1 MNNNFTNKGKAL
13 LFMLAFAFMLAGFNL
28 TVSAQYSSALD
39 ANGGDLTVTAS
50 YTLSGKQ
57 RSAIVPQVV
66 DPNAFYS
73 NITTFTGQGI
83 LNGGATLVAGNT
95 ITQLVADDLTFTRG
109 VPVNVVQYRFTV
121 LNNNAVAVSFR
132 PRIRFYNNN
141 AGVPGT
147 LIGGNTFNAV
157 SVPALTV
164 QTFTSPAVGPFAFA
178 TQTAW
183 AGITFDNNSGATG
196 ATATQLNNLGQGV
209 FNPPDRGTS
218 ADLAFRT
225 TTAGDFLVSN
235 PAGATFNTA
244 AIIDNFGWELMSAPP
259 TAASVS
265 IGGRVMTADGTGIAK
280 TIVTITDSNGS
291 VQNAVTN
298 GFGYYR
304 FDNISVGDTYIISAA
319 NKRYTFSEPQKV
331 MFVSESN
338 DNVNFIAQ
346 Q

>member
-1 MNNNFTNKGKAL
+1 
-13 LFMLAFAFMLAGFNL
+13 MLAFAMIFAAANFNP
-28 TVSAQYSSALD
+28 VAAQYSSAVD
-39 ANGGDLTVTAS
+39 TYGGDLTVTAS
-50 YTLSGKQ
+50 YPLNAKQ

-73 NITTFTGQGI
+73 NITTFTGNAV
-83 LNGGATLVAGNT
+83 LNGGATSVGGNI
-95 ITQLVADDLTFTRG
+95 ITTLVADDLTFTRG

-121 LNNNAVAVSFR
+121 VNANSVAVSFR
-132 PRIRFYNNN
+132 PRVRFYNNN

-183 AGITFDNNSGATG
+183 AGITFDNNTGATG
-196 ATATQLNNLGQGV
+196 ATAAQLNNLGQGSY
-209 FNPPDRGTS
+209 NPPDRGTS
-218 ADLAFRT
+218 ADSAFRT
-225 TTAGDFLVSN
+225 TAAGDFLVGN
-235 PAGATFNTA
+235 PAGASFNNAT
-244 AIIDNFGWELMSAPP
+244 IVDNFGWELMSAPP
-259 TAASVS
+259 TAASVT

-280 TIVTITDSNGS
+280 TIVTISDSNGN
-291 VQNAVTN
+291 VLTAVTN

-304 FDNISVGDTYIISAA
+304 FENIAVGDTYVISAA
-319 NKRYTFSEPQKV
+319 NKRYNFSEPQKV

-338 DNVNFIAQ
+338 NDVNFIAQ
-346 Q
+346 